1 MSEDRKPLV
10 DGPPVEVSRATV
22 AVVTAVVLSVLGSG
36 STVALLKPNDY
47 VTPAQL
53 ELALER
59 HSAKPHDV
67 TAGLIGVEGRKHED
81 QAVERAVKEVNTR
94 LETIER
100 LLREQGDRT
109 TAAVG
114 DHESR
119 LRSLESGR
127 GVRGGVR
134 GD

>member
-1 MSEDRKPLV
+1 MSTDRKPLV

-22 AVVTAVVLSVLGSG
+22 AVITAVMLSVLGSG
-36 STVALLKPNDY
+36 STVALLKPDDY

-67 TAGLIGVEGRKHED
+67 TAGLIGAEGRKHED
-81 QAVERAVKEVNTR
+81 QAVDRAVKEVNSR
-94 LETIER
+94 LGTIEQ
-100 LLREQGDRT
+100 LLRDQGDRT
-109 TAAVG
+109 NAILG
-114 DHESR
+114 DYESR
-119 LRSLESGR
+119 LRALESGR
-127 GVRGGVR
+127 GVRGGAR